1 MHQEPIRAGKG
12 LAGKGL
18 AGGYWRGWTG
28 CWTLLWLC
36 AALCWRPVGAQ
47 EPVLRLFDF
56 DIPAQPLQSAL
67 EHYSNV
73 TGSSVVYRAA
83 LAVGRRS
90 TAVKGI
96 YTPEAALRMLIEGT
110 GLVAEYT
117 AANAFILQPDARQA
131 RGGSVGRRADPPR
144 GAFYRS
150 YYGVVQAGVRDALCR
165 HAVTRAGGY
174 RAAVSFEVSPMGR
187 VEGARVL
194 DSTGDAGKDEAI
206 ARALDE
212 IVLDKAPPRDL
223 EQPFVMLI
231 MPQSAEHDQGCPGY

>member
-1 MHQEPIRAGKG
+1 MHQEPIRAGKR
-12 LAGKGL
+12 L
-18 AGGYWRGWTG
+18 AGGGRRGWTV

-36 AALCWRPVGAQ
+36 AALCWRPAGAQ
-47 EPVLRLFDF
+47 EPILRLFDF

-90 TAVKGI
+90 AAVKGI
-96 YTPEAALRMLIEGT
+96 YTPEAALRMLIEGS
-110 GLVAEYT
+110 GLAAEYT
-117 AANAFILQPDARQA
+117 AANAFILQPAPR
-131 RGGSVGRRADPPR
+131 RGGGAPASRKSNAAR

-165 HAVTRAGGY
+165 NAVTRAGGY
-174 RAAVSFEVSPMGR
+174 RAAISFEVSPRGR
-187 VEGARVL
+187 IEGARVL

-206 ARALDE
+206 VRTLDE
-212 IVLDKAPPRDL
+212 AVLDKAPPQDL

-231 MPQSAEHDQGCPGY
+231 MPQSPEHDQGCPRH

>member
-1 MHQEPIRAGKG
+1 MHQEPIRAGKR
-12 LAGKGL
+12 LASGPR
-18 AGGYWRGWTG
+18 RGWTG

-36 AALCWRPVGAQ
+36 AALCWRPAGAQ
-47 EPVLRLFDF
+47 EPLQRLFGF

-67 EHYSNV
+67 EHYSNI

-90 TAVKGI
+90 AAVQGI
-96 YTPEAALRMLIEGT
+96 YTPEVALRMLIEGS

-117 AANAFILQPDARQA
+117 AANAFILQPAARP
-131 RGGSVGRRADPPR
+131 GSGPPATRKAGAAR

-165 HAVTRAGGY
+165 NAVTRAGGY

-187 VEGARVL
+187 VERARVL

-206 ARALDE
+206 VQTLDE
-212 IVLDKAPPRDL
+212 AVLDKAPPQDL

-231 MPQSAEHDQGCPGY
+231 MPQSPEHDQGCPRH